1 MSRADVERH
10 DGVPVV
16 RPRED
21 IDAANAAALR
31 EQLADC
37 VDVGT
42 DQLVVDLSTARYIDS
57 AGLDMLFRL
66 AELLRQRR
74 AALVLVITPESNL
87 ARLAD
92 IVGLPH
98 AMAVYASV
106 EDALDARVQ
115 RSFNG

>member
-1 MSRADVERH
+1 
-10 DGVPVV
+10 
-16 RPRED
+16 
-21 IDAANAAALR
+21 
-31 EQLADC
+31 
-37 VDVGT
+37 
-42 DQLVVDLSTARYIDS
+42 
-57 AGLDMLFRL
+57 MLFRF

-87 ARLAD
+87 ARLAE

-115 RSFNG
+115 RSFND